1 MVIPVNKATTE
12 FFKLKADRHH
22 KLEIKPKNVMGR

>member
-1 MVIPVNKATTE
+1 MIIPINRATNE
-12 FFKLKADRHH
+12 FVKLKADRHH